1 MVSWWGKLV
10 FWVAR
15 ANLWFWAKLLL
26 RLRVSGQQHVPRTGS
41 TLIVSNHVSHL
52 DPPLVGLAVPRV
64 VFHMAK
70 KELFVLPALMW
81 FMRTIGTIMVD
92 RGQGRQAL
100 IDAVDYLNRDACVI
114 IFPEGTR
121 SQTGVL
127 GRGHSG
133 AIVIAARSHC
143 TIVPAAIT
151 GSEKAMTK
159 GSKLL
164 KLVPVSVR
172 LGQAYTIEYG
182 GDPDDIPR
190 DLLRRETFNM
200 MQRIEELLPPEMRPD
215 SESKRSWYGELAG
228 D

>member
-26 RLRVSGQQHVPRTGS
+26 RLRVSGQQHVPCTGP

-52 DPPLVGLAVPRV
+52 DPPLVGLAVPRM

-92 RGQGRQAL
+92 RGQGKQAL
-100 IDAVDYLNRDACVI
+100 IDAVEYLRNDACVI

-121 SQTGVL
+121 SPTGVL
-127 GRGHSG
+127 SRGHSG
-133 AIVIAARSHC
+133 AIVIAARSNC
-143 TIVPAAIT
+143 TIVPAAIM

-172 LGQAYTIEYG
+172 FGEPYTIDYT

-190 DLLRRETFNM
+190 ELLRRETYKM

-215 SESKRSWYGELAG
+215 GESRRS
-228 D
+228 

>member
-1 MVSWWGKLV
+1 VLSWWGKLV
-10 FWVAR
+10 FWFAR
-15 ANLWFWAKLLL
+15 ANLWFWAKVLL
-26 RLRVSGQQHVPRTGS
+26 RLRVTGQQHVPRTGAV
-41 TLIVSNHVSHL
+41 LIVSNHVSHL
-52 DPPLVGLAVPRV
+52 DPPLVGLGVPRI

-133 AIVIAARSHC
+133 AIVIAARSNC
-143 TIVPAAIT
+143 TIVPAVIT

-159 GSKLL
+159 GSKLIR
-164 KLVPVSVR
+164 LVPVAVR
-172 LGQAYTIEYG
+172 FGPPYRIDYQ
-182 GDPDDIPR
+182 GDPEEIPR
-190 DLLRRETFNM
+190 ELLRRETHNM
-200 MQRIEELLPPEMRPD
+200 MQRIEELLPSHMRP
-215 SESKRSWYGELAG
+215 STESKRQWYGELAA